1 MAEDYKVKFAELLKA
16 QQLVLDHVSSSQ
28 DQLRKHYENIEQ
40 DLQTETKELLNSLV
54 DLESNR
60 ELLNKDIL
68 ETKSALDASLNQA
81 KQLGEQ
87 VVEIG
92 AKIKQMEMD

>member
-1 MAEDYKVKFAELLKA
+1 VAEDYKVKFAELLKA

-68 ETKSALDASLNQA
+68 ETKSALNSS
-81 KQLGEQ
+81 
-87 VVEIG
+87 
-92 AKIKQMEMD
+92 

>member
-1 MAEDYKVKFAELLKA
+1 VAEDYKVKFAELLKA

-68 ETKSALDASLNQA
+68 ETKSALNAS
-81 KQLGEQ
+81 
-87 VVEIG
+87 
-92 AKIKQMEMD
+92 